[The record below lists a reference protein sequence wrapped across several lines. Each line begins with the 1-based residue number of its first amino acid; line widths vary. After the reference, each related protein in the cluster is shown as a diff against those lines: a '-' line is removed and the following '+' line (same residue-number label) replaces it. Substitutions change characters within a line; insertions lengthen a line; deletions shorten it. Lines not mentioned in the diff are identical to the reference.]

1 MQEMIA
7 LVASVVI
14 GAVIILAVALV
25 QWRGQHTSIDA
36 TQFVTAKSGVL
47 DFAEIMEE
55 DISNLGAGLS
65 AAAMTGGSVGNA
77 GGFVGGNA
85 AFDTSSSSTIRRVEF
100 YTWADTTAD
109 FSDTPPAPPAYP
121 VNYQPYRVR
130 YQWTV
135 TGTARTLDPTTNAY
149 DTVPTYLVERFV
161 NDGSGYVKSGE
172 SVNTVTL
179 LRFDLFDIGGTPVTP
194 AKRENTRQIEVTL
207 MAVSPLGGGTDGM
220 IDTEAGVAPAVSESR
235 WNKVF
240 RPPNLA
246 RLAP

>member
-7 LVASVVI
+7 LVASVIIAGVI
-14 GAVIILAVALV
+14 VLAVALI

-47 DFAEIMEE
+47 DFAEIVEE
-55 DISNLGAGLS
+55 DMSNLGAGLS
-65 AAAMTGGSVGNA
+65 AAAMTGGSAGNA
-77 GGFVGGNA
+77 GGFVGGAA
-85 AFDTSSSSTIRRVEF
+85 AFDTSSATRRVEF

-109 FSDTPPAPPAYP
+109 FSDSPPAPPAYP

-130 YQWTV
+130 YQWTA
-135 TGTARTLDPTTNAY
+135 TGNTARTLDPTTNTY

-161 NDGSGYVKSGE
+161 NAGSGYVKAGE

-194 AKRENTRQIEVTL
+194 ANRASARQIEVTL
-207 MAVSPLGGGTDGM
+207 MAVSPLGGGSDGM
-220 IDTEAGVAPAVSESR
+220 IDAEAGVAPAVSESR